1 MENIIINIDSRFR
14 DRTAYPNSAFFVYRL
29 KDVLKNCNYI
39 RLSSFEIPNLYFTF
53 SERKKNL
60 SFKITILSV
69 EYTVTIGPGMYN
81 YEQLLVIIQ
90 NAIDSIISSQSLT
103 VSIELSF
110 TSITGFVTINSDT
123 NFSINFDNNDPYLKP
138 LGYYLGFRKNTYT
151 AQTKVVNNATVYY
164 IVSESQLDTTG
175 DHYMFL
181 RINDYGVIHHDF
193 DSITNTYQISD
204 SMKTPGRKNLLAKII
219 INEQKTE
226 HVFDNG
232 SNFLSKSYIFKQPID
247 ISRLEIELIEPSGFT
262 IDLLY
267 MDFSFTLEVGI
278 ITNSNLR
285 DQLTNDMFN
294 THSITGPMFNPSIEN
309 VFNNHPNNNF
319 NNFNNINGFRYY

>member
-29 KDVLKNCNYI
+29 KDVLKNCKYI

-53 SERKKNL
+53 SARKKNL
-60 SFKITILSV
+60 SFKLTILGN
-69 EYTVTIGPGMYN
+69 EYTLMIGVGMYN
-81 YEQLLVIIQ
+81 YEQLLVVIQ
-90 NAIDSIISSQSLT
+90 NTIDALIASESLA
-103 VSIELSF
+103 VSITLSF

-123 NFSINFDNNDPYLKP
+123 DFSMDFDNGDPYLKP
-138 LGYYLGFRKNTYT
+138 LGYYLGFRKNIYN
-151 AQTKVVNNATVYY
+151 AQTKVISGSTVYY
-164 IVSESQLDTTG
+164 IVTESQLDTTG

-193 DSITNTYQISD
+193 DSITNNYQVSD
-204 SMKTPGRKNLLAKII
+204 AMKTPGRKNLLAKVI

-232 SNFLSKSYIFKQPID
+232 ANFLSKSYVFKQPVD

-262 IDLLY
+262 LDLLY
-267 MDFSFTLEVGI
+267 MDFSFTLEVGV

-285 DQLTNDMFN
+285 DQMTNDMFN

-309 VFNNHPNNNF
+309 VFNTNPNNRF
-319 NNFNNINGFRYY
+319 NNSNNGFRYF